1 VIVADASA
9 VLDGLL
15 DPGAHAEIAAFLSGA
30 AEPLAAPD
38 LIDVE
43 VLSVLRR
50 WERRGEI
57 STARAQQALEDLDA
71 LPIIRY
77 PARALA
83 GRAWKLRHN
92 LTAYD
97 AQDVALAQ
105 TLPAR
110 LLTTD
115 ERVATAAKTARVRL
129 LEAKPRR
136 ASSTTPRRSLVLA
149 GRRGLTCGH
158 LIPGS

>member
-1 VIVADASA
+1 LIVLDASA

-15 DPGAHAEIAAFLSGA
+15 DAAANPDLAACLAGAR
-30 AEPLAAPD
+30 EPLAAPD
-38 LIDVE
+38 LLDVE

-57 STARAQQALEDLDA
+57 SSSRAQQALRDLQA

-77 PARALA
+77 PARVLLD
-83 GRAWKLRHN
+83 RAWKLRHN

-97 AQDVALAQ
+97 AQYVALAQ
-105 TLPAR
+105 ALPGQ

-115 ERVATAAKTARVRL
+115 EPMEARATAAHVVIAQ
-129 LEAKPRR
+129 PR
-136 ASSTTPRRSLVLA
+136 P
-149 GRRGLTCGH
+149 
-158 LIPGS
+158 

>member
-15 DPGAHAEIAAFLSGA
+15 DATAHPEIAACLSGA
-30 AEPLAAPD
+30 SEPLAAPD
-38 LIDVE
+38 LLDVE

-50 WERRGEI
+50 WERRREI
-57 STARAQQALEDLDA
+57 NSARAQQALQDLQT

-77 PARALA
+77 QARALLD
-83 GRAWKLRHN
+83 RVWKLRHN

-97 AQDVALAQ
+97 AQYVALAQ

-115 ERVATAAKTARVRL
+115 ERMATAARGVRVKL
-129 LEAKPRR
+129 FEPNPPR
-136 ASSTTPRRSLVLA
+136 T
-149 GRRGLTCGH
+149 
-158 LIPGS
+158 

>member
-1 VIVADASA
+1 MIVVDASA

-15 DPGAHAEIAAFLSGA
+15 DPATHADIAACLAGA

-50 WERRGEI
+50 WERRAEI
-57 STARAQQALEDLDA
+57 STPRAKQTLDDLQA

-77 PARALA
+77 PARALLD
-83 GRAWKLRHN
+83 RAWKLRRN

-97 AQDVALAQ
+97 AQYVALAQ
-105 TLPAR
+105 ALPAE

-115 ERVATAAKTARVRL
+115 DRMAAAATVTGVAISKAHR
-129 LEAKPRR
+129 
-136 ASSTTPRRSLVLA
+136 
-149 GRRGLTCGH
+149 
-158 LIPGS
+158 

>member
-1 VIVADASA
+1 LIVLDASA

-15 DPGAHAEIAAFLSGA
+15 DARANTAIATCLAGAGD
-30 AEPLAAPD
+30 PLAAPD
-38 LIDVE
+38 LLDVE

-57 STARAQQALEDLDA
+57 SSSRAQQALRDLQA

-77 PARALA
+77 PARALLD
-83 GRAWKLRHN
+83 RAWKLRHN

-97 AQDVALAQ
+97 AQYVALAKALGAQ
-105 TLPAR
+105 

-115 ERVATAAKTARVRL
+115 DGMAAAATRVRVVI
-129 LEAKPRR
+129 AQPR
-136 ASSTTPRRSLVLA
+136 P
-149 GRRGLTCGH
+149 
-158 LIPGS
+158 

>member
-15 DPGAHAEIAAFLSGA
+15 DAAAHDEIAACLSGTS
-30 AEPLAAPD
+30 EPLAAPD
-38 LIDVE
+38 LLDVE
-43 VLSVLRR
+43 VVSVLRR
-50 WERRGEI
+50 WEHRGEI
-57 STARAQQALEDLDA
+57 NTARAQQALQDLQI

-77 PARALA
+77 PARALLD
-83 GRAWKLRHN
+83 RVWKLRHN

-97 AQDVALAQ
+97 AQYVALAQ

-115 ERVATAAKTARVRL
+115 ERMATAARGVRVKL
-129 LEAKPRR
+129 FAPNPPR
-136 ASSTTPRRSLVLA
+136 T
-149 GRRGLTCGH
+149 
-158 LIPGS
+158 

>member
-1 VIVADASA
+1 MIVADASA

-15 DPGAHAEIAAFLSGA
+15 DAAAHAEIAACLSGA
-30 AEPLAAPD
+30 SEPLAAPD

-43 VLSVLRR
+43 VVSVLRR

-57 STARAQQALEDLDA
+57 TATRAQQALQDLDE

-77 PARALA
+77 PARALSD
-83 GRAWKLRHN
+83 RVWKLRHN

-97 AQDVALAQ
+97 AQYVALAHE
-105 TLPAR
+105 LPAR

-115 ERVATAAKTARVRL
+115 KRMATAARTARVRL
-129 LEAKPRR
+129 LEPT
-136 ASSTTPRRSLVLA
+136 SRRS
-149 GRRGLTCGH
+149 
-158 LIPGS
+158 